1 MSLPL
6 SEYKLIAGTIK
17 QVETELVQLALK
29 GWKPIL
35 MSSLPAGSASV
46 TQLTIVLELTPGP
59 SN

>member
-1 MSLPL
+1 MSMPV

-17 QVETELVQLALK
+17 QVEVELVQLAMK

-46 TQLTIVLELTPGP
+46 TQLTIVVELAPGA
-59 SN
+59 SK